1 MKILRITIIMLF
13 LVMSAGA
20 VCAAD
25 NLSGDI
31 AGDDN
36 SHVLNAVQDDI
47 YSAGEPKT
55 FTDLKNDVS
64 NSSGVFD
71 VMDDYKFNN
80 GTDDASE
87 PIYIEKNNFIINGN
101 GHTIDAGNQS
111 AIFGINAVNVTI
123 NNLTLINANSNRGSA
138 LIIYSGYSL
147 TTNNVNFINNTA
159 DTGVIFVGGNYTSNS
174 DRFKDSSSANFGT
187 IYLVDGKS
195 TFNDAVMTSSK
206 ILDWGFIYTENDR
219 VEIYIS
225 NSTFANATSKYSTA
239 VRGFKKTVIRN
250 SKFINLH
257 SQITAGAIA
266 LKEMVLAEIVDCTF
280 VNVTSKRNAG
290 AIFADANEEN
300 SSAVFVVDSNF
311 IDCYS
316 GFGGAI
322 LQLKGNLTVNR
333 CNFTNNSALF
343 DGGAIYV
350 SYVTIVVAN
359 SSFKQNHAQY
369 DGDRGSYAGAIY
381 GDASGLNV
389 WESSFIN
396 NSAQYGGAIYSYD
409 SGYDIDKCNFAD
421 NVNLYGDLDDIY
433 TMFDWPDPTLK
444 NNTYSS
450 EYSYNTNKTRYASIV
465 DTSGMKLTL
474 LNNSIDV
481 SKVPSKFDLRDWGWS
496 TPVRDQGRMGSCW
509 AFGTSA
515 AMESAIL
522 RFLGIGMDISE
533 SNLRDLSL
541 QYSQYGTIKTLEG
554 SSVFSAVHYALS
566 WFGVISSEYDV
577 YDQLGKI
584 SPIFAANGSVHFQDV
599 VYLPTIS
606 NETGIDLIKKA
617 ILKYGA
623 LTVNYHAAQ
632 SAPYLN
638 VKTSAQYINESFVGD
653 HSVSLI
659 GWDDSYSASNFLITP
674 PGDGAWI
681 IKNSWGTDYGD
692 KGYYYISYYDK
703 TFATSMK
710 PMAFILENTVEY
722 NKNYQYDIGGKA
734 SEIVNSTEAINSY
747 VAVADD
753 LIAGV
758 GTYFNETGV
767 EYLVEIYVN
776 DVLRLS
782 QSGLSPFAGF
792 HTIKLDSYVPIEQGD
807 KFDVYIKSNWV
818 PALINSRQKYMNGTS
833 KAKIDGKWID
843 ISSEESICSIKAY
856 TVADDTKIINNK
868 DISVDYSG
876 GKYFSVKVVTGNG
889 HAVGIGEKVT
899 FTINKKTTTV
909 TTDKNGIAKIKIVDV
924 PKKYTITTKYKGKT
938 YTNKVTVKQVLTA
951 SKVNVKKT
959 AKSFTLKAKLKVNG
973 KLVKGKVITF
983 KFNGKTYKVKTN
995 AKGIAQKK
1003 LNKNVIKKL
1012 KKGKTYAV
1020 KVTYLKDTIKTTVKV
1035 K

>member
-1 MKILRITIIMLF
+1 
-13 LVMSAGA
+13 
-20 VCAAD
+20 
-25 NLSGDI
+25 
-31 AGDDN
+31 
-36 SHVLNAVQDDI
+36 
-47 YSAGEPKT
+47 
-55 FTDLKNDVS
+55 
-64 NSSGVFD
+64 
-71 VMDDYKFNN
+71 
-80 GTDDASE
+80 
-87 PIYIEKNNFIINGN
+87 
-101 GHTIDAGNQS
+101 
-111 AIFGINAVNVTI
+111 
-123 NNLTLINANSNRGSA
+123 
-138 LIIYSGYSL
+138 
-147 TTNNVNFINNTA
+147 
-159 DTGVIFVGGNYTSNS
+159 
-174 DRFKDSSSANFGT
+174 
-187 IYLVDGKS
+187 
-195 TFNDAVMTSSK
+195 
-206 ILDWGFIYTENDR
+206 
-219 VEIYIS
+219 
-225 NSTFANATSKYSTA
+225 
-239 VRGFKKTVIRN
+239 
-250 SKFINLH
+250 
-257 SQITAGAIA
+257 
-266 LKEMVLAEIVDCTF
+266 
-280 VNVTSKRNAG
+280 
-290 AIFADANEEN
+290 
-300 SSAVFVVDSNF
+300 
-311 IDCYS
+311 
-316 GFGGAI
+316 
-322 LQLKGNLTVNR
+322 
-333 CNFTNNSALF
+333 
-343 DGGAIYV
+343 
-350 SYVTIVVAN
+350 
-359 SSFKQNHAQY
+359 
-369 DGDRGSYAGAIY
+369 
-381 GDASGLNV
+381 
-389 WESSFIN
+389 
-396 NSAQYGGAIYSYD
+396 
-409 SGYDIDKCNFAD
+409 
-421 NVNLYGDLDDIY
+421 
-433 TMFDWPDPTLK
+433 
-444 NNTYSS
+444 
-450 EYSYNTNKTRYASIV
+450 
-465 DTSGMKLTL
+465 
-474 LNNSIDV
+474 
-481 SKVPSKFDLRDWGWS
+481 
-496 TPVRDQGRMGSCW
+496 MGSCW

-522 RFLGIGMDISE
+522 RFLGIDMDISE

-681 IKNSWGTDYGD
+681 IKNSWGTDYGE

-703 TFATSMK
+703 TFAISMK

-843 ISSEESICSIKAY
+843 ISSEESIC
-856 TVADDTKIINNK
+856 
-868 DISVDYSG
+868 
-876 GKYFSVKVVTGNG
+876 
-889 HAVGIGEKVT
+889 H
-899 FTINKKTTTV
+899 
-909 TTDKNGIAKIKIVDV
+909 
-924 PKKYTITTKYKGKT
+924 
-938 YTNKVTVKQVLTA
+938 
-951 SKVNVKKT
+951 
-959 AKSFTLKAKLKVNG
+959 
-973 KLVKGKVITF
+973 
-983 KFNGKTYKVKTN
+983 
-995 AKGIAQKK
+995 
-1003 LNKNVIKKL
+1003 
-1012 KKGKTYAV
+1012 
-1020 KVTYLKDTIKTTVKV
+1020 
-1035 K
+1035 